1 MSSLFFTAPSATSEG
16 LGASMDVQS
25 QKTLSSTSLD
35 QEIGNFANVLSV
47 AIDQSQV
54 GSGTSSPTD
63 SLSSSLQ
70 PTTTPAD
77 YYSFVVGPNR
87 S

>member
-35 QEIGNFANVLSV
+35 QEVGNFANVLSV

-63 SLSSSLQ
+63 SLS
-70 PTTTPAD
+70 
-77 YYSFVVGPNR
+77 F
-87 S
+87 